1 MPNTT
6 KWITMSAFIAMFFL
20 GVGVTIIGAAARHIG
35 LTPSQIG
42 ILLAVQ
48 NLGFMLSVIF
58 SGAFSD
64 TYDKTKILFVG
75 SLILGISFFVFYLKN
90 DFSLNLL
97 IMFFIG
103 VGIGTYEGV
112 TDPMLLDI
120 HKKRESL
127 YININHF
134 FVTFGCMMITFYLL
148 FLQMN
153 WRRSLNHAAI
163 AVFVLAAYFL
173 FARLKS
179 GQKEV
184 DSLSDRLKSLRQ
196 QKLVFILFL
205 ATICATGLEIC
216 LIGIMTTF
224 LMELRDFSQVTS
236 KIALI
241 IFLSGLALGRLL
253 VGLFTKRE
261 GILNLIIFFFGL
273 STLILTGLF
282 VVNAKE
288 VNYVLVFMSG
298 ASISALFP
306 LLITLG
312 GIMFKD
318 MPGTVLGIIKL
329 ALPVGG
335 ILIPILLSVIS
346 EYGSLQLALMLF
358 PLIALT
364 GFVIMLYAKLSQQC
378 ARQDTAPG

>member
-1 MPNTT
+1 
-6 KWITMSAFIAMFFL
+6 
-20 GVGVTIIGAAARHIG
+20 
-35 LTPSQIG
+35 
-42 ILLAVQ
+42 
-48 NLGFMLSVIF
+48 
-58 SGAFSD
+58 
-64 TYDKTKILFVG
+64 
-75 SLILGISFFVFYLKN
+75 
-90 DFSLNLL
+90 
-97 IMFFIG
+97 
-103 VGIGTYEGV
+103 
-112 TDPMLLDI
+112 
-120 HKKRESL
+120 
-127 YININHF
+127 
-134 FVTFGCMMITFYLL
+134 MMITFYLL

-184 DSLSDRLKSLRQ
+184 DSLSDRLKFLRQ

-346 EYGSLQLALMLF
+346 KYGSLQLALMLF

-364 GFVIMLYAKLSQQC
+364 GFVIMFFAKKALPR
-378 ARQDTAPG
+378 AA